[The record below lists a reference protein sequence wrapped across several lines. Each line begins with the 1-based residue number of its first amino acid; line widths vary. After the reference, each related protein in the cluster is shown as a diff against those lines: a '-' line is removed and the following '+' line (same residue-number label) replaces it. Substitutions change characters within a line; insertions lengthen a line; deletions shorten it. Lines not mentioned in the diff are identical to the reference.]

1 MKKIADVTAS
11 LADLGPLAFL
21 SLQHTPR
28 GIEPDAFT
36 NEERARA
43 FRDALPVVTA
53 NTYRWAFREETAHAV
68 GG

>member
-1 MKKIADVTAS
+1 MKRVADVTAS
-11 LADLGPLAFL
+11 LAGFGPLAFL
-21 SLQHTPR
+21 SLQHTPP

-53 NTYRWAFREETAHAV
+53 NTYKWAFRDEAAHAL